1 MDHKLEQMMAV
12 ATEVLRAV
20 QLDDDQVFVI
30 DKTLVGC
37 LVVDL
42 AAKTVAVMGLT
53 VDMTVVYPKVA
64 LMEKYWV

>member
-20 QLDDDQVFVI
+20 QLDDDQVFVM

-37 LVVDL
+37 LGVDL

-53 VDMTVVYPKVA
+53 VDVTMVYPKVA